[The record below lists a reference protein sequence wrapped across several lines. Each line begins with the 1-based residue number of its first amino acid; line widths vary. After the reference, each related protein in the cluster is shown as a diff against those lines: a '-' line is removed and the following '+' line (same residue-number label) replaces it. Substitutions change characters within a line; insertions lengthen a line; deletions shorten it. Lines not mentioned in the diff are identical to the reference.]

1 MEEPVIL
8 SSGFTYEKSEIQK
21 HFKANGL
28 FDPQTR
34 SDVKETLILNQNI
47 KHATEDFLR
56 ENPWAYEYSQY
67 DNINSIMM

>member
-1 MEEPVIL
+1 M
-8 SSGFTYEKSEIQK
+8 
-21 HFKANGL
+21 NGY

-34 SDVKETLILNQNI
+34 SDVKNELIANQSI

-56 ENPWAYEYSQY
+56 ENPWAYEYSPY

>member
-1 MEEPVIL
+1 M
-8 SSGFTYEKSEIQK
+8 
-21 HFKANGL
+21 NGY

-34 SDVKETLILNQNI
+34 SDVKNELITNKSI

-56 ENPWAYEYSQY
+56 ENPWAFEYSQY